1 MIKAVLCDDDE
12 IILHGLTA
20 VVQWESLGIEII
32 GTAFDG
38 KKGLELVRRH
48 MPDLL
53 LTDIRMPY
61 IDGLQLI
68 EEAKRL
74 NPSLLTVVFSGYDD
88 FEYARKAVRLG
99 VLDYLSKPIDIDEM
113 MQVLRAAV
121 RKYQVN
127 REEFHRK
134 REEALQNIYLNGL
147 EETAGIEDIIYDYC
161 GVIAAEVSGSR
172 IDLNRFHTAAS
183 ELCSQG
189 LYLLSKEERRCILAI
204 TAPSRISVELRCIY
218 CADYLR
224 KEVTKTA
231 ADVQLTTA
239 SSDILEGLKNLGQ
252 CCRQAAEAMELKYIK
267 GENENLK
274 YMERKADQEKAD
286 LNFFLETDLVS
297 PVKYGDGI
305 LLNEKLDELKAKL
318 LEAGVESYLYLQFLV
333 GNIYSNIIREL
344 GAGGIYIEEVFIDP
358 VGEYRQMIESSTIHV
373 AMDNLSQNLK
383 RICSFVSEQKSGRY
397 SPPVYKAMQYIQARF
412 MDAGLSMDDVAEAV
426 HLSAG
431 HFSTIFKQE
440 VGQTFTDYLIQIRM
454 ERAKE
459 LIMNS
464 GIKVYE
470 IAAMSGYDNVP
481 YFSTAFKRYTGYSPS
496 EFKKSGKSGGA

>member
-12 IILHGLTA
+12 IILHGLAA
-20 VVQWESLGIEII
+20 VIEWETLGIEIA

-48 MPDLL
+48 QPDLL

-74 NPSLLTVVFSGYDD
+74 NSGLLTVVFSGYDD

-113 MQVLRAAV
+113 VQVLREAV

-127 REEFHRK
+127 REAFHRQ
-134 REEALQNIYLNGL
+134 REEALRSIYINGS
-147 EETAGIEDIIYDYC
+147 EDIAGIEDIAGDYC
-161 GVIAAEVSGSR
+161 GVVIAEVSGGR
-172 IDLNRFHTAAS
+172 PDLNRFHAAAL

-189 LYLLSKEERRCILAI
+189 LYLLAEEERSCILAI

-224 KEVTKTA
+224 KEVTKA
-231 ADVQLTTA
+231 APDVKLATA

-267 GENENLK
+267 GINENLK
-274 YMERKADQEKAD
+274 YRERKVCEEKAD
-286 LNFFLETDLVS
+286 LNFFLDTDLVS
-297 PVKYGDGI
+297 PVKYGERA
-305 LLNEKLDELKAKL
+305 LLDQKLDELKEKL
-318 LEAGVESYLYLQFLV
+318 LGAGVESYLYLQFLV
-333 GNIYSNIIREL
+333 GNIYSNLIREL
-344 GAGGIYIEEVFIDP
+344 GEAGIYIEEVFVDP
-358 VGEYRQMIESSTIHV
+358 VGEYRQMAESSTIHA
-373 AMDNLSQNLK
+373 AMDSLSRNLK
-383 RICSFVSEQKSGRY
+383 RICSFVSEQKSGKY
-397 SPPVYKAMQYIQARF
+397 SLPVYKAMQYIQAKY
-412 MDAGLSMDDVAEAV
+412 MDAGLSMDVVAAAV

-440 VGQTFTDYLIQIRM
+440 TGQTFTDYLIQIRM

-459 LIMNS
+459 LILNPA
-464 GIKVYE
+464 IKIYE
-470 IAAMSGYDNVP
+470 AAAMSGYDNIP
-481 YFSTAFKRYTGYSPS
+481 YFSTAFKRYTGSSPS
-496 EFKKSGKSGGA
+496 EYKKSGISNEL